1 MGGYRK
7 RSIWHALQ
15 PAPGPGLLAGLRGSF
30 QDMAD
35 FESVRIGAAASDEL
49 YLCYLSTLV
58 GSEHLLFSME
68 PASGSEDAALI
79 ERYVGTKYTEG
90 DLPACVEALCRGG
103 TVLCTAA
110 SAAGIV
116 LETGDWQQRGVQQPQ
131 TENVIQ
137 GPMYAF
143 NECYRTNVALL
154 RQRMRTPKL
163 KLWETSVG
171 QVTPV
176 RAGVF
181 YMQGITDEGLVRRV
195 QDQFSK
201 IEIDGLQDTGELL
214 RLLGGRS
221 ILLYPLAVTTER
233 PDRLA
238 SSLLGGKLVIIMDGT
253 PLAIVA
259 PGAFADFWEAAED
272 RYLTPVIAIFLRML
286 RFMALII
293 NLFLPGFY
301 VAISSVNI
309 DVNRLEISL
318 AAAGS
323 REGVP
328 YPVLVEALLIL
339 FLLDCIVEAG
349 VRLPRTISATVTM
362 VGGVVLGQA
371 IIQANIVSN
380 LLVIVAATTALTNF
394 IVVDYQMG
402 LVQRVL
408 KYFVLIGAGVL
419 GILGLVVCFAVLV
432 VFLSR
437 LESFGVAYLTP
448 AGPRARTYAGDILP
462 RFKRRSRAPKGRAG

>member
-1 MGGYRK
+1 MSGHRK
-7 RSIWHALQ
+7 RTLWHALQ
-15 PAPGPGLLAGLRGSF
+15 PVPGAELLAGLRSAFDGL
-30 QDMAD
+30 AD
-35 FESVRIGAAASDEL
+35 FEAVRLGESACGEL

-58 GSEHLLFSME
+58 GSEHLLFSLDPSGE
-68 PASGSEDAALI
+68 EADASLI
-79 ERYVGTKYTEG
+79 ERYVGTRFAEG

-110 SAAGIV
+110 SASGIV
-116 LETGDWQQRGVQQPQ
+116 LETAEWKQRNVGQPL

-143 NECYRTNVALL
+143 NESYRTNVALL

-163 KLWETSVG
+163 KLWETTIGRETAMRV
-171 QVTPV
+171 
-176 RAGVF
+176 GVF
-181 YMQGITDEGLVRRV
+181 YMQDLADPGLVNRV
-195 QDQFSK
+195 KERFAR
-201 IEIDGLQDTGELL
+201 IDADGIQDTGQLL
-214 RLLGGRS
+214 RLLGGKS
-221 ILLYPLAVTTER
+221 LLFPLAVTTER
-233 PDRLA
+233 PDRVA
-238 SSLLGGKLVIIMDGT
+238 AALLGGKIAIMLDGT

-272 RYLTPVIAIFLRML
+272 RNLMPFIALFLRAL
-286 RFMALII
+286 RFMALIT

-301 VAISSVNI
+301 VAITSVNI

-328 YPVLVEALLIL
+328 YPVLVESLLIL

-349 VRLPRTISATVTM
+349 VRLPRTIGATVTM

-402 LVQRVL
+402 LVLRVL
-408 KYFVLIGAGVL
+408 KYFVLLGAGVL
-419 GILGLVVCFAVLV
+419 GILGIVLCFAILV

-437 LESFGVAYLTP
+437 LESFGVSYLSP
-448 AGPRARTYAGDILP
+448 AGPRARVYTNERLSW
-462 RFKRRSRAPKGRAG
+462 FKGLKQPKERNG

>member
-1 MGGYRK
+1 MSGRQK
-7 RSIWHALQ
+7 RTLWQALQ
-15 PAPGPGLLAGLRGSF
+15 PVPGAELLAGLRGSF
-30 QDMAD
+30 DGMAD
-35 FESVRIGAAASDEL
+35 FEAVRLGEAASGEL
-49 YLCYLSTLV
+49 YLCYLSTMA
-58 GSEHLLFSME
+58 GSEHLLFSLDSAFGE
-68 PASGSEDAALI
+68 ADAALV
-79 ERYVGTKYTEG
+79 ERYVGTKFAEG

-103 TVLCTAA
+103 TVLCTPSSA
-110 SAAGIV
+110 SGII
-116 LETGDWQQRGVQQPQ
+116 LETADWQQRAVSQPL

-143 NECYRTNVALL
+143 NESYRTNVALL

-163 KLWETSVG
+163 KLWETTIGCETS
-171 QVTPV
+171 T

-181 YMQGITDEGLVRRV
+181 YMQDLADQGLVDRV
-195 QDQFSK
+195 KERFAR
-201 IEIDGLQDTGELL
+201 IAADGIQDTGQLL
-214 RLLGGRS
+214 RLLGGKS
-221 ILLYPLAVTTER
+221 LLFPLAVTTER
-233 PDRLA
+233 PDRVA
-238 SSLLGGKLVIIMDGT
+238 GALLGGKIAIVLDGT

-272 RYLTPVIAIFLRML
+272 RNLMPFIAVFLRTL
-286 RFMALII
+286 RFMALMT

-301 VAISSVNI
+301 VAITSVNI

-328 YPVLVEALLIL
+328 YPVLVETLLIL

-349 VRLPRTISATVTM
+349 VRLPRTIGATVTM

-402 LVQRVL
+402 LVLRVL
-408 KYFVLIGAGVL
+408 KYFVLLGAGVL
-419 GILGLVVCFAVLV
+419 GILGIVLCFAIMV

-437 LESFGVAYLTP
+437 LESFGVSYLSP
-448 AGPRARTYAGDILP
+448 AGPRARVYKNEMLSWFRGT
-462 RFKRRSRAPKGRAG
+462 KRSKERPG

>member
-1 MGGYRK
+1 MSGHRK
-7 RSIWHALQ
+7 RTLWHALQ
-15 PAPGPGLLAGLRGSF
+15 PVPGAELLAGLRSSF
-30 QDMAD
+30 DGLAD
-35 FESVRIGAAASDEL
+35 FEAVRLGESACGEL

-58 GSEHLLFSME
+58 GSEHLLFSLDPSCE
-68 PASGSEDAALI
+68 VADASLI
-79 ERYVGTKYTEG
+79 ERYVGTRFAEG
-90 DLPACVEALCRGG
+90 DLPTCVEALCRGS
-103 TVLCTAA
+103 TVLCTSA
-110 SAAGIV
+110 STSGIV
-116 LETGDWQQRGVQQPQ
+116 LETADWKQRNVGQPL

-143 NECYRTNVALL
+143 NESYRTNVALL

-163 KLWETSVG
+163 KLWETTIG
-171 QVTPV
+171 RETAM

-181 YMQGITDEGLVRRV
+181 YMQDLADPGLVNRV
-195 QDQFSK
+195 KERFAR
-201 IEIDGLQDTGELL
+201 IDADGIQDTGQLL
-214 RLLGGRS
+214 RLLGGKS
-221 ILLYPLAVTTER
+221 LLFPLAVTTER
-233 PDRLA
+233 PDRVA
-238 SSLLGGKLVIIMDGT
+238 AALLGGKIAIVLDGT
-253 PLAIVA
+253 PMVIVA
-259 PGAFADFWEAAED
+259 PGAFTDFWDAAED
-272 RYLTPVIAIFLRML
+272 RNLMPFIALFLRAL
-286 RFMALII
+286 RFMALIT

-301 VAISSVNI
+301 VAITSVNI

-328 YPVLVEALLIL
+328 YPVLVESLLIL

-349 VRLPRTISATVTM
+349 VRLPRTIGATVTM

-402 LVQRVL
+402 LVLRVL
-408 KYFVLIGAGVL
+408 KYFVLLGAGVL
-419 GILGLVVCFAVLV
+419 GILGIVLCFAILI

-437 LESFGVAYLTP
+437 LESFGVSYLSP
-448 AGPRARTYAGDILP
+448 AGPRARVYTNERLSWLWGL
-462 RFKRRSRAPKGRAG
+462 KRPKERNG